1 MLEGEPNPNQ
11 CLSLVLLNEFNYL
24 SWSRAV
30 TIDLGGR
37 FKPGYVNGYTKPLES
52 SSLAYEARQCKDQ
65 LVMSWLLNFMKNYIA
80 EIFSTQNLRTMGSCE
95 RDVWKSKQFNLYF
108 SNQ

>member
-1 MLEGEPNPNQ
+1 MENPFKIDSVDDTNKSYNMLEGEPNPNQ
-11 CLSLVLLNEFNYL
+11 CLSSVLLNEFNYL

-37 FKPGYVNGYTKPLES
+37 FKPSYVNGYTKPLES
-52 SSLAYEARQCKDQ
+52 SSPAYEARQCKDQ

-80 EIFSTQNLRTMGSCE
+80 EIFSYSE
-95 RDVWKSKQFNLYF
+95 S
-108 SNQ
+108 